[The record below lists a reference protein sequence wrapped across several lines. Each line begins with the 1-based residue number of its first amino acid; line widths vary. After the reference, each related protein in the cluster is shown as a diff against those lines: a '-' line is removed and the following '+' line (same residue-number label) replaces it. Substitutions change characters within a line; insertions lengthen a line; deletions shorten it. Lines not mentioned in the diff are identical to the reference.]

1 MFAKAS
7 CLLALDGCTLSPFG
21 IGNAMRRRGGC
32 WNVSLLIYP
41 E

>member
-1 MFAKAS
+1 MAAHFREV
-7 CLLALDGCTLSPFG
+7 PFG
-21 IGNAMRRRGGC
+21 IGNAIRRRGGC